1 VSVSP
6 PIRLLAFCL
15 LLIALFLCA
24 WVVGGR
30 LGPVTTT
37 YSRAPLTGSG
47 GGTGQM
53 NMGGRAPAPLAPAER

>member
-6 PIRLLAFCL
+6 PVRLLAFCL

-47 GGTGQM
+47 GNGQM
-53 NMGGRAPAPLAPAER
+53 NMGGRDPAPVAPAAR

>member
-1 VSVSP
+1 MSVSP

-24 WVVGGR
+24 FVVGGR

-47 GGTGQM
+47 GGSGQM
-53 NMGGRAPAPLAPAER
+53 NMGGRAPAPLVPAAR

>member
-37 YSRAPLTGSG
+37 YSRAPVTGRDS
-47 GGTGQM
+47 TGQM
-53 NMGGRAPAPLAPAER
+53 NMGGRAPAPLAPAAR

>member
-1 VSVSP
+1 MSVSP
-6 PIRLLAFCL
+6 PVRLLAFCL

-37 YSRAPLTGSG
+37 YSRAPVTGNG
-47 GGTGQM
+47 GGM
-53 NMGGRAPAPLAPAER
+53 NMGGKAPAPVAPTTR

>member
-1 VSVSP
+1 MSVSP

-37 YSRAPLTGSG
+37 YSRAPLTGG

-53 NMGGRAPAPLAPAER
+53 NMGGRAPVPLAPAAR

>member
-37 YSRAPLTGSG
+37 YSRAPVTGRG
-47 GGTGQM
+47 NGQM
-53 NMGGRAPAPLAPAER
+53 NMGARAPAPLAPAAR

>member
-6 PIRLLAFCL
+6 PVRLLAFCL
-15 LLIALFLCA
+15 LLIALFACA

-37 YSRAPLTGSG
+37 YSRAPLTGNG
-47 GGTGQM
+47 GAGQM
-53 NMGGRAPAPLAPAER
+53 NMGGRAPAPVAPAPR

>member
-1 VSVSP
+1 MSVSP

-37 YSRAPLTGSG
+37 YSRAPVTGR

-53 NMGGRAPAPLAPAER
+53 NMGGRAPAPLAPADH

>member
-24 WVVGGR
+24 RVVGGR

-47 GGTGQM
+47 GGSGQM
-53 NMGGRAPAPLAPAER
+53 NMGGRDPAPVAPAAR

>member
-6 PIRLLAFCL
+6 PVRLLAFCL

-37 YSRAPLTGSG
+37 YSRAPLTGR

-53 NMGGRAPAPLAPAER
+53 NMGAREPAPLGPAAR